1 MVKRGQRVIHP
12 ETLFETTVLATLERG
27 TLQNQIFDNPQSL
40 THEFMRTFLG
50 AFLRLPPVK
59 KALMS
64 DVLRSSFLSFMK
76 VGATLQG
83 KKWMTEL

>member
-1 MVKRGQRVIHP
+1 
-12 ETLFETTVLATLERG
+12 
-27 TLQNQIFDNPQSL
+27 
-40 THEFMRTFLG
+40 MRTFLG